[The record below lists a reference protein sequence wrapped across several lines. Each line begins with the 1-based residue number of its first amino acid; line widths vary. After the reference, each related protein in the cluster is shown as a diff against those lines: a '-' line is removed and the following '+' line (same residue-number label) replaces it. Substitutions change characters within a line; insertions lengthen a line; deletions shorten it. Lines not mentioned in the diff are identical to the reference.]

1 VASSRKAGALTILTR
16 VTFLSVLLFGL
27 CAGSPASIAQTPS
40 NDQGIGGTGHKSG
53 DGNGIGGTGEPAT
66 RSPGIGG
73 TGEPAAR
80 SPGIGGTGIIG
91 TISDVENDAQIVSAS
106 GSTTA
111 AVGLAV
117 HMKDQ
122 LRTGTNGRL
131 QVTFQDHTVLT
142 LGEDAN
148 IVIDRYVFDPD
159 RGMGAAVLQATQG
172 AFRFAAGQLKDMRNK
187 MITVSTPVA
196 EIGVRGTEF
205 WGGPI
210 DDQYGVLLIEGEVT
224 VRNQGGTI
232 RLSNPGEGT
241 EIRSRFESPRPPTK
255 WAPDRVT
262 RALGKTV
269 TRHDQN
275 LHKQDHGPGHNPEH
289 DQNLHKQDHG
299 PGHNPEHG
307 PDHRS
312 DLRGSHPPGV
322 EGAHPPGGRA
332 IGQGRNQMR
341 RGWRNLWRRHP

>member
-1 VASSRKAGALTILTR
+1 M
-16 VTFLSVLLFGL
+16 
-27 CAGSPASIAQTPS
+27 AQTRSDEP
-40 NDQGIGGTGHKSG
+40 GIGGTGHKSG

-73 TGEPAAR
+73 TG
-80 SPGIGGTGIIG
+80 IIG
-91 TISDVENDAQIVSAS
+91 TISDVENDAQIISAS

-122 LRTGTNGRL
+122 LRTGADGRL

-142 LGEDAN
+142 LGEDAS

-159 RGMGAAVLQATQG
+159 RGVGEALLHATQG
-172 AFRFAAGQLKDMRNK
+172 AFRFAAGQLKDVRNK
-187 MITVSTPVA
+187 TITVSTPVA

-224 VRNQGGTI
+224 VSNQGGTI

-255 WAPDRVT
+255 WASERVT

-269 TRHDQN
+269 TRHDHN
-275 LHKQDHGPGHNPEH
+275 LRQHDRGPGHNLE
-289 DQNLHKQDHG
+289 HG
-299 PGHNPEHG
+299 PGR
-307 PDHRS
+307 RS
-312 DLRGSHPPGV
+312 DLRGGSHPGI

-332 IGQGRNQMR
+332 AGQGRKPL
-341 RGWRNLWRRHP
+341 RGWKNLRRWLP